1 MSVENREDAPT
12 DISKAEKQFLS
23 NFSTYM
29 EASGLSATA
38 GSIVGWLLICEPSYQ
53 SANQLK
59 NILRVA
65 KSTISTTVRSL
76 VAIGFINKVRIH
88 GLKGDYYQY
97 NYDLANESFKKRAE
111 GLKSFMNLYEQA
123 RDLNVPDSD
132 RRNKLDEM
140 IEQSVFFQRIYAEMA
155 GEWEEYRK
163 KKYQK

>member
-1 MSVENREDAPT
+1 MSAENREDNPI
-12 DISKAEKQFLS
+12 DISKDEKQFLS

-38 GSIVGWLLICEPSYQ
+38 GSIVGWLLICEPQYQ

-59 NILRVA
+59 YVLGVA

-76 VAIGFINKVRIH
+76 TAIGFIKKVRIH

-97 NYDLANESFKKRAE
+97 NYDLANDSFKKRAE
-111 GLKSFMNLYEQA
+111 GLKPFINLYEQA
-123 RDLNVPDSD
+123 RDLNTPDSE

-140 IEQSVFFQRIYAEMA
+140 IEQSLYFQRKYAEMA

-163 KKYQK
+163 KNYQK

>member
-1 MSVENREDAPT
+1 MSVEDKEDAPI

-38 GSIVGWLLICEPSYQ
+38 GSIVGWLLICEPPYQ

-88 GLKGDYYQY
+88 GLKGEYYQY
-97 NYDLANESFKKRAE
+97 NYSLGNESFKKRAE
-111 GLKSFMNLYEQA
+111 GLKTFINLYEQA
-123 RDLNVPDSD
+123 RDLYKPKSD
-132 RRNKLDEM
+132 RINRLDEM
-140 IEQSVFFQRIYAEMA
+140 IEQSIFFQRKYAEIA
-155 GEWEEYRK
+155 EEWEKYRK
-163 KKYQK
+163 AKYKK